1 MGAECFTCTGSVKI
15 FDMTDSDRI
24 YDMIADRYDNLKPWG
39 TITAE
44 FDEKNDV
51 HVSTFSAECFYKALA
66 VWCMFA
72 FSNHLWIWLCFWW

>member
-24 YDMIADRYDNLKPWG
+24 YDMMADRYDNLKTWG

-66 VWCMFA
+66 V
-72 FSNHLWIWLCFWW
+72 